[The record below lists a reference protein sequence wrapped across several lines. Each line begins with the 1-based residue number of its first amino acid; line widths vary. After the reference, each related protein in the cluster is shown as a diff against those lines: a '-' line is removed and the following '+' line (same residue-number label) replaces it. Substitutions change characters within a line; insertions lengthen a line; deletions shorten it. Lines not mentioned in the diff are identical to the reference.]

1 MVRGMMTTTSK
12 SVGKRL
18 IVLFLFI
25 NVSLSFFY
33 AEDKKWVIAAQKFTY
48 TKGQVEDSVTKAT
61 AETIPISILEK
72 LNKTLERN
80 IYPDEKLSRTKYQS
94 RTERQ
99 SLFMQLT
106 SEYKKRDSL
115 VLYNYSESKMK
126 SALNEENKKIQ
137 EIKERIDENL
147 KKLREAE
154 EETEE
159 NMKLVSSETKDDNF
173 LKEKTEIE
181 KLKTF
186 FKRIFVKNESI
197 IGSENVQLYRNDATV
212 LFTPSEEAIKSGYL
226 SYKFEKEAYSAG
238 INTLITGQITNYDD
252 YISVSVDVYLYPGFK
267 KIGTVMEISSME
279 DMDLLAANIANQ
291 IIPMLTNSMPVEVYV
306 KIGPEEAFS
315 HYELYIDD
323 VLQEN
328 DSYKIIME
336 SGVHTL
342 QCASEGYKTAET
354 SFYFEGN
361 RKYNIEINLVE
372 NKEGYIQIGLKK
384 PIIGDVFVNGQ
395 LATPV
400 SETKTQIKIN
410 GNEILG
416 EFIAENGQTAFFY
429 IPPQLYFDKSFVTI
443 NPKPMDRE
451 KYIDTRRKWMYG
463 SYSLLMVSLIP
474 FFYTYGN
481 LINNAKLYDN
491 QKISYEEAYKWQKAY
506 NICSY
511 ISIGCGI
518 FWGIELI
525 RYFIAANSVLPQK
538 AKAGDLSEYL
548 YVDNTIENTE
558 VNIEENKEI
567 NIEEENIEEI
577 KQNTEES
584 EQ

>member
-12 SVGKRL
+12 SVIKRL
-18 IVLFLFI
+18 SVLFFII
-25 NVSLSFFY
+25 NVSLSLFY
-33 AEDKKWVIAAQKFTY
+33 AEDKNWVIAAQKFTY

-61 AETIPISILEK
+61 AEIIPISILEK

-80 IYPDEKLSRTKYQS
+80 IYPDEKLNRTKYQS

-99 SLFMQLT
+99 SLFMQLS

-126 SALNEENKKIQ
+126 SALNEENKKIA
-137 EIKERIDENL
+137 EIKEKIDENL
-147 KKLREAE
+147 KLLREAE

-159 NMKLVSSETKDDNF
+159 KMKLISLKNKDDNT
-173 LKEKTEIE
+173 LIDKTEIE

-186 FKRIFVKNESI
+186 FKHIFVKNEDI
-197 IGSENVQLYRNDATV
+197 IGVENIQLYRNDVNT
-212 LFTPSEEAIKSGYL
+212 LFSPSEDAIKSGYL
-226 SYKFEKEAYSAG
+226 SYKFEKEAFSAG

-267 KIGTVMEISSME
+267 KIGSVMEISSME

-306 KIGPEEAFS
+306 KIGPEDAFS
-315 HYELYIDD
+315 HSELYIDD
-323 VLQEN
+323 VLQES
-328 DSYKIIME
+328 DSYKIVME

-342 QCASEGYKTAET
+342 QCSSEGYKTAET

-361 RKYNIEINLVE
+361 KKYNIEINLVE
-372 NKEGYIQIGLKK
+372 NKEGFIQIGLKK

-416 EFIAENGQTAFFY
+416 EFIAEDGHTAFFY
-429 IPPQLYFDKSFVTI
+429 IPPELYFDKSFVTI
-443 NPKPMDRE
+443 NPKPIDRD

-463 SYSLLMVSLIP
+463 SYSMLMVSLIP

-481 LINNAKLYDN
+481 LINNARLYDN
-491 QKISYEEAYKWQKAY
+491 QQIPYDEAVKWQKAY

-511 ISIGCGI
+511 ITIGCGI

-525 RYFIAANSVLPQK
+525 RYFIAVNSVLPQK
-538 AKAGDLSEYL
+538 AKAGDLSEYI
-548 YVDNTIENTE
+548 YVDNTTQEAEI
-558 VNIEENKEI
+558 IEE
-567 NIEEENIEEI
+567 
-577 KQNTEES
+577 TEETEET